1 VGRTRVD
8 SLPDT
13 FARGREATPAAS
25 RQASPNEPRL
35 RHHGRTDTT
44 GLDSYVGPT
53 RCFAAQG
60 RAASA
65 CPLWLNRRNW
75 NPGRTPTLGSRRTS
89 DCPGP
94 GPRRSRL
101 QRAGPS
107 TRGVQ
112 HATIDLTRAAR
123 HRLAGDEPAARAPGV
138 ASKAPADLHPLPSP
152 APDSVPRS
160 LASCAGMPWRGPSGS
175 PAGAPAVAL
184 RRRPVALWRGAPAL
198 SVPGCSSAG

>member
-1 VGRTRVD
+1 MGRTRVD

-138 ASKAPADLHPLPSP
+138 ASKAPADLHPFPLPSP
-152 APDSVPRS
+152 EPDSVPRS
-160 LASCAGMPWRGPSGS
+160 LASCAGMPWRGP
-175 PAGAPAVAL
+175 PVA
-184 RRRPVALWRGAPAL
+184 RPVRRPWPSVA
-198 SVPGCSSAG
+198 VPSHCGGGPPH